1 MQRNKIV
8 SMLLSLAIAMGLW
21 LYVITTVSPG
31 WTETISGIPVVFEG
45 ETILR
50 EERGLMITSNQTA
63 TVSLKLSGN
72 RSDLAKLDKNNITIK
87 VDLTKIYDPG
97 QHEMIFNYA
106 FPGDVPSN
114 AITVESKY
122 PDNIAVTVERR
133 ESKEVPVKVTYVG
146 SVPEG
151 YLTDTENAV
160 LDYPYVNVQGPS
172 SVISQIDHAEIQVDL
187 NERTESIGESY
198 RYTLC
203 DAESSPVDVAQVT
216 TNTAEVR
223 LDLKIQRWVE
233 LKLELT
239 VNYGGGATAST
250 SYVDIV
256 PQTIKVSG
264 SDAVLD
270 SLGGKLNLGTV
281 NLAEITENTELAF
294 PITLPEGITNL
305 TGVTEAA
312 ANISFIGLTTRE
324 FSVSD
329 IKAINV
335 PEGMECDLMAE
346 VIKINLRGPAA
357 LLNSLT
363 EEDITLY
370 VDCSGKEA
378 GTSTMKATVEFSKDE
393 FDTIGVLGTV
403 SVPVTLTQKEA
414 P

>member
-45 ETILR
+45 ETVLR

-97 QHEMIFNYA
+97 QHEMIFSYA

-114 AITVESKY
+114 AVTVESKY

-133 ESKEVPVKVTYVG
+133 ETKEVPVKVTYVG

-172 SVISQIDHAEIQVDL
+172 SVIGQIDHAEIQVDL

-203 DAESSPVDVAQVT
+203 DAESNPVDVEQVT

-294 PITLPEGITNL
+294 TITLPEGVTNL

-324 FSVSD
+324 FSVSN

-335 PEGMECDLMAE
+335 PEGLECDLMAE

-357 LLNSLT
+357 LLNSLS
-363 EEDITLY
+363 EEDITLF

-378 GTSTMKATVEFSKDE
+378 GTSTMKATVEFSSDE
-393 FDTIGVLGTV
+393 FDTVGVLGTV
-403 SVPVTLTQKEA
+403 SVPVTLTQREA